1 MIPKKRLLRLSVA
14 CFVFAAM
21 IGVFGF
27 AGCAAR
33 QKNVTNLPAG
43 VTLTQVQA
51 WDSAVANL
59 DKIASSTTAARQA
72 IIALHAQ
79 GVIPDGVTYGKI
91 LTALARIDQAQIS
104 AAAFLKAYPNTWSPG
119 LATQMQAYMND
130 ISAQLQAITNDGLVG
145 IKNADSQKQV
155 SALIAEITSFVN
167 IILTL

>member
-1 MIPKKRLLRLSVA
+1 MTRKRFTI
-14 CFVFAAM
+14 FVFL
-21 IGVFGF
+21 ISSFVF

-33 QKNVTNLPAG
+33 QKTITNLPAG

-72 IIALHAQ
+72 IITLHTQ

-91 LTALARIDQAQIS
+91 LTALAKIDQGEIS

-119 LATQMQAYMND
+119 LATKMKP
-130 ISAQLQAITNDGLVG
+130 T
-145 IKNADSQKQV
+145 
-155 SALIAEITSFVN
+155 
-167 IILTL
+167 